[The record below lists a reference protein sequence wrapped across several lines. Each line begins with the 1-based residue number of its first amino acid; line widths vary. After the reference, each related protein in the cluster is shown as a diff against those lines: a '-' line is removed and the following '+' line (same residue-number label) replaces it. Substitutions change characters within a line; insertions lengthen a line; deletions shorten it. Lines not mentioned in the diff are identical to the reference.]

1 MLSKTFCLLVFCLL
15 ATLSTASPL
24 SEKEYETLFTSYLK
38 EHGKAYDVKEF
49 FSRFNTFKDNLNFV
63 IEHNLKAEKGEYSFT
78 LAMNQFGD
86 WTNEEYKQ
94 RVLGLNRK
102 NGKEGKAK
110 KAGFVASGTITS
122 ERAASLPASFDWRT
136 KGAVNAVKD
145 QGQCGS
151 CWSFS
156 ATTALETAFWNKTG
170 TLLSLSEQLC
180 VDCVDNGA
188 DTCDVGGEMHDC
200 YLEVLNLGGEETEG
214 SYPYTASSGAGCQ
227 YNKTLSV
234 PVKVT
239 GYVNST
245 QGDENALLVTAS
257 ESVVSIGIDAS
268 SIWFQLYFGGVYD
281 DPSCKNTWADLD
293 HGVAIVGWGHDTPSG
308 KDYWIVR
315 NSWGAFWGQAGYI
328 WMLRGNT
335 NACGVATDA
344 TLPIL
349 A

>member
-1 MLSKTFCLLVFCLL
+1 
-15 ATLSTASPL
+15 
-24 SEKEYETLFTSYLK
+24 
-38 EHGKAYDVKEF
+38 
-49 FSRFNTFKDNLNFV
+49 
-63 IEHNLKAEKGEYSFT
+63 
-78 LAMNQFGD
+78 MNQFGD